1 MAGSDDSLTGQ
12 FARFNN
18 RERITIV
25 TFSVHPE
32 IDQTFVMKR
41 ANDPA
46 VYQGVKTLAASLQ
59 PGGNTA
65 IYDALEAALAEAQ
78 RDQASDAG
86 RYTSIV
92 LMTDGEN
99 NRGDDFNAFE
109 RKWRALPPYAQHIR
123 IFPIFIGEASP
134 EELGRIADLTG
145 GRAFDARKETIS
157 EIFKEIRGYQ

>member
-1 MAGSDDSLTGQ
+1 
-12 FARFNN
+12 
-18 RERITIV
+18 
-25 TFSVHPE
+25 
-32 IDQTFVMKR
+32 MKQ

-46 VYQGVKTLAASLQ
+46 VYAAVKTLAASLQ

-78 RDQASDAG
+78 RDRVVDAG

-99 NRGDDFNAFE
+99 NRGDDLKAFE
-109 RKWRALPPYAQHIR
+109 RKWRGLPASAQHIR

-134 EELGRIADLTG
+134 DELGRLADLTG